1 MRRIQLREFRTLQ
14 LGNRVPVSIALQG
27 KSGLEL
33 SNEIQDSLSEVKWE
47 IALQGMFGLELSL
60 VLEALLF
67 LFTCYQVVKAGRIL
81 DEIQDNLS
89 EVKRGE
95 RVGAKRKYGTQN
107 KYTGLSKGLEPE
119 EKLRLGRNTWRE
131 IRRKR
136 GKREKKKDQLAEVS
150 RKRSLCSSLDGLGE
164 PALGSSESD
173 DEFSSEETDWE
184 EEAAHY
190 EKKGYQPGKVLA
202 NQLRKPKA
210 AGEGQFA
217 DWPQGSRLQGPPYAE
232 SPPCVVRQQ
241 CAERC
246 AERQC
251 AERQCADSFIP
262 REEQRKIQQ
271 AFPVFEGAE
280 GGRVHA
286 PVEYLQIKEIA
297 ESVRKYGTNANFTLV
312 QLDRLAGMA
321 LTPAD
326 WQTVVK
332 AALPSMGKY
341 MEWRALWHEAAQAQA
356 RANAAA
362 LTPEQR
368 DWTFDLLTG
377 QGAYS
382 ADQTN
387 YHWGAYA
394 QISSTAIRAWKA
406 LSRAGET
413 TGQLTKI
420 IQGPQESFSDFVAR
434 MTEAAERIFGE
445 SEQAAPLIEQLIYE
459 QATKECRAA
468 IAPRKNKGLQDWLRV
483 CRELGGPLS
492 NAGLAAAILQSQNRS
507 MGRNNQR
514 TCFNCGK
521 PGHFKK
527 DCRAPD
533 KQGGTLT
540 LCSKC
545 GKGYHR
551 ADQCRS
557 VRDIKGRVLPP
568 PDSQSTDVPKNGS
581 SGPRSQGPQRYGN
594 RFVRTQEA
602 VREAT
607 QEDPQGWTCVPPPT
621 SY

>member
-60 VLEALLF
+60 VLGAFLF
-67 LFTCYQVVKAGRIL
+67 LFTCYQAVKAGLKIL
-81 DEIQDNLS
+81 DEIQGNLS

-119 EKLRLGRNTWRE
+119 EKFRSGKNTWGE
-131 IRRKR
+131 IRRKE
-136 GKREKKKDQLAEVS
+136 KKKEKKKDQLAEVS
-150 RKRSLCSSLDGLGE
+150 RRYSSLDELRK
-164 PALGSSESD
+164 PALSSSESD
-173 DEFSSEETDWE
+173 EEFSSEETDWE

-190 EKKGYQPGKVLA
+190 QPA
-202 NQLRKPKA
+202 NWSRKKPKA

-241 CAERC
+241 C

-406 LSRAGET
+406 LSRAGEA

-420 IQGPQESFSDFVAR
+420 VQGPQESFSDFVAR
-434 MTEAAERIFGE
+434 MTEAAERIFGD
-445 SEQAAPLIEQLIYE
+445 SEQAAPLVEQLIYE

-483 CRELGGPLS
+483 CRELGGPLT

-507 MGRNNQR
+507 MGRNDQR

-568 PDSQSTDVPKNGS
+568 PDSQSAYVPKNGS

>member
-1 MRRIQLREFRTLQ
+1 MNSELFSWGT
-14 LGNRVPVSIALQG
+14 GVPVSTALLG

-47 IALQGMFGLELSL
+47 MALQGIFGLEFFL
-60 VLEALLF
+60 VLGALLF
-67 LFTCYQVVKAGRIL
+67 LFTCYQVIKIGLKIL
-81 DEIQDNLS
+81 EKIQDKLS
-89 EVKRGE
+89 EVKWGE
-95 RVGAKRKYGTQN
+95 RARIKRKYGTQN

-190 EKKGYQPGKVLA
+190 QPDRVLA
-202 NQLRKPKA
+202 NWSRKKPKA

-232 SPPCVVRQQ
+232 PPPCVVRQP
-241 CAERC
+241 CAERQC

-286 PVEYLQIKEIA
+286 PVEYVQIKELA
-297 ESVRKYGTNANFTLV
+297 ESVRKYGINANFTLV

-326 WQTVVK
+326 WQMIAK

-341 MEWRALWHEAAQAQA
+341 MEWRALWQEAAQAQA

-394 QISSTAIRAWKA
+394 QVSSTAIRAWKA
-406 LSRAGET
+406 LSRAGEA
-413 TGQLTKI
+413 TGQLTKV

-434 MTEAAERIFGE
+434 MTEAAERIFGD
-445 SEQAAPLIEQLIYE
+445 SE

-483 CRELGGPLS
+483 CRELGGPLT

-507 MGRNNQR
+507 MSRNDQR

-568 PDSQSTDVPKNGS
+568 PDSQSADVPKNGS

>member
-1 MRRIQLREFRTLQ
+1 MGHVTALR
-14 LGNRVPVSIALQG
+14 GM
-27 KSGLEL
+27 SGLEL
-33 SNEIQDSLSEVKWE
+33 SPVLEAFLFLFTCQQVVKAGRRILDEIQDSLSEVKRE
-47 IALQGMFGLELSL
+47 
-60 VLEALLF
+60 
-67 LFTCYQVVKAGRIL
+67 
-81 DEIQDNLS
+81 
-89 EVKRGE
+89 E
-95 RVGAKRKYGTQN
+95 RVGAKRKHGAPI
-107 KYTGLSKGLEPE
+107 KHTGLSMGLESE
-119 EKLRLGRNTWRE
+119 EKLMSGKNTWGE
-131 IRRKR
+131 IGRK
-136 GKREKKKDQLAEVS
+136 GKEKENKKDQSVEVS
-150 RKRSLCSSLDGLGE
+150 RRRSLYPS
-164 PALGSSESD
+164 SSESD
-173 DEFSSEETDWE
+173 EKFSFSEETDLE
-184 EEAAHY
+184 EETARY
-190 EKKGYQPGKVLA
+190 EREKCQPDKMRA
-202 NQLRKPKA
+202 NRSRKKPKA
-210 AGEGQFA
+210 AGKGQLA
-217 DWPQGSRLQGPPYAE
+217 AWPLGSRLQGHSAPPPYAE
-232 SPPCVVRQQ
+232 PPPCVVRQP
-241 CAERC
+241 C
-246 AERQC
+246 AERQWT
-251 AERQCADSFIP
+251 ERQCTDSFIP
-262 REEQRKIQQ
+262 KEEQRKIQQ

-286 PVEYLQIKEIA
+286 PVEYVQIKELA

-483 CRELGGPLS
+483 CRELGGPLT

-507 MGRNNQR
+507 MSRNDQR

>member
-1 MRRIQLREFRTLQ
+1 MNSELFSWGT
-14 LGNRVPVSIALQG
+14 RVPVSTALRG
-27 KSGLEL
+27 KSDLEL
-33 SNEIQDSLSEVKWE
+33 SKEIQDSLSEVKWK
-47 IALQGMFGLELSL
+47 MFGLEFFL

-164 PALGSSESD
+164 PALSSSEAD
-173 DEFSSEETDWE
+173 EEFSSEETDWE

-241 CAERC
+241 CAER
-246 AERQC
+246 QC

-286 PVEYLQIKEIA
+286 PVEYLQIKELA

-483 CRELGGPLS
+483 CRELGGPLT

-507 MGRNNQR
+507 MSRNDQR

-557 VRDIKGRVLPP
+557 VRDIKGRILPP